1 MRRKV
6 ISFVLSLALLAS
18 LALTAGAA
26 EAGKFLRGSYE
37 VAEEQLLLFGKP
49 LPAGGTLTV
58 SSDSVTLDA
67 AMATVGEVETP
78 VTVYC
83 LVDATTSLNEA
94 QQKQQQDVLANIA
107 SRLGEDDNMVI
118 ATFDEKVVEGSL
130 TGDSQVINTTAQ
142 TIGRSIWTKNLYQAV
157 VQAIDAL
164 QTGTQYHTDRLLLIL
179 SDGNDCGKTD
189 VTEEKAI
196 AAIEKT
202 NLPVYCVALT
212 GNYMNSELANNVKH
226 LKRLAEASMGGR
238 CYVPAEE
245 QISAANAADKIWQ
258 NVQAGSLIWVG
269 LKSLPN
275 LDRDFVLR
283 VQYETDT
290 GKLEDT
296 VSIYA
301 ADLPQRLPAETLEP
315 ISEGPAQPDAQ
326 PDAMP
331 LWGWI
336 AIGAGAVILLVVI
349 LLAATKKKKSRPVDT
364 DIPADTGGSTVEP
377 DPITDTPIIDDVG
390 STTSVGSWEWNTGNT
405 TTQPATAP
413 VNGCKLEFVALMH
426 PDVHF
431 EYRLPAHAPTTFGR
445 DSRADLILNG
455 SDAKL
460 SGIHFE
466 AEWDEKHLYLRD
478 KGSTNGTRIN
488 GGACKPESWIQIED
502 GSLLSVG
509 SYEYRV
515 SVAPIQA

>member
-6 ISFVLSLALLAS
+6 ISFVLSLTLLAG

-37 VAEEQLLLFGKP
+37 MAEEQLLLFGKP

-67 AMATVGEVETP
+67 AAATVGEVKTP

-107 SRLGEDDNMVI
+107 SRLGEEDNMVI
-118 ATFDEKVVEGSL
+118 ATFDEKLVEGSL

-142 TIGRSIWTKNLYQAV
+142 TIGRSIWTKNLYQSVIQAV
-157 VQAIDAL
+157 NAL
-164 QTGTQYHTDRLLLIL
+164 ETGTQYHTDRLLLIL

-212 GNYMNSELANNVKH
+212 GNYMNSELTNSVKH
-226 LKRLAEASMGGR
+226 LKRLAEASMGGQ

-269 LKSLPN
+269 LKNLPS

-290 GKLEDT
+290 AKLEDT
-296 VSIYA
+296 ITIYA
-301 ADLPQRLPAETLEP
+301 ADLPQRLPAETLE
-315 ISEGPAQPDAQ
+315 SVSQEPAQPDAQ
-326 PDAMP
+326 APTIP

-336 AIGAGAVILLVVI
+336 SIGAGLVILVVIILLVV
-349 LLAATKKKKSRPVDT
+349 KKKKTQPDDTNTSTDTGSDTDSSKPIVDT
-364 DIPADTGGSTVEP
+364 PV
-377 DPITDTPIIDDVG
+377 IDDVG
-390 STTSVGSWEWNTGNT
+390 STTSVGTWEWNTNNQA
-405 TTQPATAP
+405 TQPVGSP
-413 VNGCKLEFVALMH
+413 VNGCRLEFVALMH

-431 EYRLPAHAPTTFGR
+431 EYQLPAHAPTTFGR

-455 SDAKL
+455 NDAKL

-488 GGACKPESWIQIED
+488 GGVCKPESWIQVED
-502 GSLLSVG
+502 GSLLSAG
-509 SYEYRV
+509 GYEYRV
-515 SVAPIQA
+515 SVSSLKA

>member
-1 MRRKV
+1 M
-6 ISFVLSLALLAS
+6 
-18 LALTAGAA
+18 G
-26 EAGKFLRGSYE
+26 ED
-37 VAEEQLLLFGKP
+37 QLLLYARP
-49 LPAGGTLTV
+49 LPSGGTLTV
-58 SSDSVTLDA
+58 SSDSAKLDGVL
-67 AMATVGEVETP
+67 ATVGEVETP
-78 VTVYC
+78 VTIYC

-107 SRLGEDDNMVI
+107 SRLRTDDNMVI
-118 ATFDEKVVEGSL
+118 ATFDEKLVEGSL

-142 TIGRSIWTKNLYQAV
+142 TVGRRIWTKNLYQAV
-157 VQAIDAL
+157 VQAVDTL
-164 QTGTQYHTDRLLLIL
+164 ETGTQFHADRLLLIL
-179 SDGNDCGKTD
+179 SDGSDCGKTD

-212 GNYMNSELANNVKH
+212 GSYMNSDLTSSVKH
-226 LKRLAEASMGGR
+226 LKRLAEASMGGQ

-269 LKSLPN
+269 LQNLPD
-275 LDRDFVLR
+275 LGKDFVLR

-290 GKLEDT
+290 DKLEDT
-296 VSIYA
+296 VTVYA
-301 ADLPQRLPAETLEP
+301 ADLPQRLPLETAEPMEDA
-315 ISEGPAQPDAQ
+315 PALPDA
-326 PDAMP
+326 PSSSVP

-336 AIGAGAVILLVVI
+336 AIGVGAVVLIAVIILVV
-349 LLAATKKKKSRPVDT
+349 TRKKPKKDT
-364 DIPADTGGSTVEP
+364 
-377 DPITDTPIIDDVG
+377 DPITDTGNTPVDPDPVVAPPVIDDTG
-390 STTSVGSWEWNTGNT
+390 TTDAIDSWDWNTNDPT
-405 TTQPATAP
+405 APPAAAP

-455 SDAKL
+455 SDTKL

-466 AEWDEKHLYLRD
+466 VEWDEKQLYLRD
-478 KGSTNGTRIN
+478 KGSTNGTRLN
-488 GGACKPESWIQIED
+488 GGLCKPESWHPVED
-502 GSLLSVG
+502 GSLLNVG
-509 SYEYRV
+509 GYEYRV
-515 SVAPIQA
+515 SVSALKA